1 MKTTHRT
8 DCFRIILALAAFALT
23 AVPSHAQETLTDA
36 DVAALRAEL
45 DGRADED
52 ERQLLFAQ
60 GLDELNN
67 ERFEKAEHFVREAI
81 KKGLQNQHSY
91 FTLGTALREQKKHG
105 DAGKAYEY
113 AAQFCLDNAN
123 LHQCLAYAAHQY
135 MTAGDR
141 RNATRCAQAA
151 VDSGADL
158 EKYSF
163 LKQLNILTDHLDI
176 AGPE

>member
-91 FTLGTALREQKKHG
+91 DRPPVLGPPGVLGWNEGRVIM
-105 DAGKAYEY
+105 
-113 AAQFCLDNAN
+113 AADSTRMG
-123 LHQCLAYAAHQY
+123 HH
-135 MTAGDR
+135 TR
-141 RNATRCAQAA
+141 RSR
-151 VDSGADL
+151 VGSR
-158 EKYSF
+158 K
-163 LKQLNILTDHLDI
+163 
-176 AGPE
+176 